1 MITVT
6 GKYTSAN
13 IMTDN
18 VEPDVI
24 KQVTFLCNHPL
35 FENKPIKIMPD
46 THPGKGTVIGLAC
59 KFDDRYAIP
68 ALIGQ
73 DIGCGM
79 LARKVS
85 GKTLKDYGKLDK
97 VIRECKGKMP
107 KWLHEK
113 VEMISKRVGTY
124 VGNYEKTFCTLG
136 SGNHFHSVEVGKTGT
151 WLITHTGSRNF
162 GKDIYIYYMKK
173 ALEENLYKW
182 GEEKQLSY
190 LDKSAMEY
198 YESVLI
204 AQYFARGNAEAM
216 QDYII
221 KEMKWK
227 VEDEIYCPHNYFYF
241 GAPMTAH
248 KGSISLANMETG
260 IIPINMADGTFI
272 VKGKGNNEGWLY
284 SAPHGAGRLMSRADA
299 KSLDMKEYKNRMKNV
314 YSSCVN
320 VNTIDESP
328 MAYKPIEQ
336 IKESVEPICEI
347 VDHLVPLYNY
357 KS

>member
-1 MITVT
+1 MITIY
-6 GKYTSAN
+6 GKYTYAN
-13 IMTDN
+13 IMTN
-18 VEPDVI
+18 AVEPDVI

-35 FENKPIKIMPD
+35 FEHKDIKIMPD

-68 ALIGQ
+68 TLIGQ

-85 GKTLKDYGKLDK
+85 GKTLKDYPKLDK
-97 VIRECKGKMP
+97 VIKECKSKMP
-107 KWLHEK
+107 KWLYKK
-113 VEMISKRVGTY
+113 VDMISKRIGTY

-136 SGNHFHSVEVGKTGT
+136 SGNHFHSLEVGETGT

-173 ALEENLYKW
+173 ALSENLYKW
-182 GEEKQLSY
+182 GEEKQLSW
-190 LDKSAMEY
+190 LDKSAQEY
-198 YESVLI
+198 YEAVCI
-204 AQYFARGNAEAM
+204 AQDFARNNAESM

-221 KEMKWK
+221 KQMNWK

-241 GAPMTAH
+241 GAPLIAH
-248 KGSISLANMETG
+248 KGSINLGNLEMG

-272 VKGKGNNEGWLY
+272 VQGTGHPDYLN

-299 KSLDMKEYKNRMKNV
+299 KSLDMKEYKSRMKNV
-314 YSSCVN
+314 YSSCVS

-328 MAYKPIEQ
+328 MAYKPIEY
-336 IKESVEPICEI
+336 IKESIEPICEI
-347 VDHLVPLYNY
+347 IDHLIPVYNY
-357 KS
+357 KG

>member
-1 MITVT
+1 MV
-6 GKYTSAN
+6 
-13 IMTDN
+13 
-18 VEPDVI
+18 
-24 KQVTFLCNHPL
+24 
-35 FENKPIKIMPD
+35 
-46 THPGKGTVIGLAC
+46 
-59 KFDDRYAIP
+59 
-68 ALIGQ
+68 
-73 DIGCGM
+73 
-79 LARKVS
+79 
-85 GKTLKDYGKLDK
+85 
-97 VIRECKGKMP
+97 
-107 KWLHEK
+107 
-113 VEMISKRVGTY
+113 
-124 VGNYEKTFCTLG
+124 
-136 SGNHFHSVEVGKTGT
+136 
-151 WLITHTGSRNF
+151 
-162 GKDIYIYYMKK
+162 
-173 ALEENLYKW
+173 KW
-182 GEEKQLSY
+182 GEEKQVSY

-248 KGSISLANMETG
+248 KGSISLANLETG

-336 IKESVEPICEI
+336 IKESIEPICEI
-347 VDHLVPLYNY
+347 VDHLIPLYNY

>member
-1 MITVT
+1 MWNVSKKSIW
-6 GKYTSAN
+6 KN
-13 IMTDN
+13 I
-18 VEPDVI
+18 
-24 KQVTFLCNHPL
+24 KRL
-35 FENKPIKIMPD
+35 
-46 THPGKGTVIGLAC
+46 
-59 KFDDRYAIP
+59 R
-68 ALIGQ
+68 
-73 DIGCGM
+73 DI
-79 LARKVS
+79 
-85 GKTLKDYGKLDK
+85 
-97 VIRECKGKMP
+97 KGKMP

-113 VEMISKRVGTY
+113 VDMISKRIGTY
-124 VGNYEKTFCTLG
+124 VGNYEKTFATLG
-136 SGNHFHSVEVGKTGT
+136 GGNHFHSLEIGETGT

-173 ALEENLYKW
+173 ALEEHLYKW
-182 GEEKQLSY
+182 GEEKQLSW
-190 LDKSAMEY
+190 LDQSAQEY
-198 YESVLI
+198 YESACI
-204 AQYFARGNAEAM
+204 AQDFARNNAEAM

-241 GAPMTAH
+241 GAPLIAH
-248 KGSISLANMETG
+248 KGSINLGNLEMG

-272 VKGKGNNEGWLY
+272 VKGKGNNEDWLY

-336 IKESVEPICEI
+336 IKQSIEPICEI
-347 VDHLVPLYNY
+347 IDHLIPVYNF
-357 KS
+357 KG